1 MDINPQKYK
10 ILLDKYDKL
19 RRCDLSSIIDRAL
32 DWNTLFLRVQILES
46 EKRTLEK
53 ENKMLKEEIDI
64 RKKRAEQTIKE
75 QLENF
80 ISENLKHF
88 NLEFPPIKE

>member
-19 RRCDLSSIIDRAL
+19 RRCDLRSIIDRAF

-75 QLENF
+75 QLEEF
-80 ISENLKHF
+80 ISENLKYF
-88 NLEFPPIKE
+88 NSEFPKIE